1 MSSTRQRNVKIDRI
15 EKVTELL
22 ASGLNGGQIYRLVK
36 EKYGWNV
43 TERSIWNY
51 IRKANEIFAA
61 ESKTRIVDEFGKA
74 LRRLNM
80 LFASSFKIQDYK
92 ACLAIQIEIN
102 KLLGFTTKSTV
113 EHTGQVSTNIS
124 NNIKI
129 EYIHTGKKIATSED
143 QLDLKRLNESIEE
156 AQIIEENGQTTTD
169 GRDNTTPSDATEQ
182 SRPEPGP
189 GGISI

>member
-1 MSSTRQRNVKIDRI
+1 MTNPKQRGIKIERV

-36 EKYGWNV
+36 EKYGWQV
-43 TERSIWNY
+43 SERSIWHY
-51 IRKANEIFAA
+51 IQRANQIFAE
-61 ESKTRIVDEFGKA
+61 ESRTKIVDEYGKA

-80 LFASSFKIQDYK
+80 LFANSFKIQDYK

-113 EHTGQVSTNIS
+113 EHTGQVTGNTI

-129 EYIHTGKKIATSED
+129 EYVHTGKRIATSED
-143 QLDLKRLNESIEE
+143 QLDLKRLNEAIEE
-156 AQIIEENGQTTTD
+156 ATIIAENGQNNNSGGNDGPSPDPTGESRSAETT
-169 GRDNTTPSDATEQ
+169 GR
-182 SRPEPGP
+182 
-189 GGISI
+189 ISL